1 MPRALIALGSNL
13 GDRGQLLR
21 SAVESL
27 RAEPGVAVEAV
38 SPIAITDP
46 VGGPPGQPQFLN
58 GVLRLSTELSPWA
71 LLALCQRIESEH
83 DRVRVQRWG
92 PRTLDLDIID
102 YDGAVLDDPELSIPH
117 PRAHERA
124 FVLFPWALLEPRA
137 ELAGRSVAELA
148 GQAQDAQGIRAQ
160 TFRLEDAPGE
170 DETAQDRDSENPGA
184 DSTGMTPS

>member
-1 MPRALIALGSNL
+1 MPRALIGMGSNL

-21 SAVESL
+21 SAVEQL
-27 RAEPGVAVEAV
+27 RAAPGVSVEAV

-58 GVLRLSTELSPWA
+58 GVVRLSTELSPRE
-71 LLALCQRIESEH
+71 LLALCQRIEADH
-83 DRVRVQRWG
+83 DRVRLERWG

-102 YDGAVLDDPELSIPH
+102 FDGALMDDPELTIPH

-124 FVLFPWALLEPRA
+124 FVLFPWALLEPQA
-137 ELAGRSVAELA
+137 ELAGSRIAELA
-148 GQAQDAQGIRAQ
+148 AQASDARGVRAQ

-170 DETAQDRDSENPGA
+170 DETADD
-184 DSTGMTPS
+184 